1 MNKGFRSTILN
12 EPKTTSHLIIKNMI
26 TNSVLVQNLINK
38 GVLKSQKNIN
48 VMRSVDRKDFV
59 IESEKENAYTD
70 YPLPIPC
77 GQTITRPSQMA
88 FILEFLDI
96 QKGEKVLEVGSGS
109 GWGTAILAELVGKTG
124 QVWSV
129 EIKPELVEFGIKN
142 LQKYN
147 FTQVNLLQAR
157 STYGLPEHAPYD
169 KIIISAS
176 GDKLEE
182 AFFNQL
188 KIGGK
193 MTIPTKDKLVLL
205 TKQNESEYKTKSFKG
220 FVFVPLIKPADQIT
234 DTSY

>member
-1 MNKGFRSTILN
+1 MT
-12 EPKTTSHLIIKNMI
+12 

-38 GVLKSQKNIN
+38 GILKSQKNIN
-48 VMRSVDRKDFV
+48 AMRSVDRKDFV
-59 IESEKENAYTD
+59 MESEKENAYTD
-70 YPLPIPC
+70 YPLPIHC

-124 QVWSV
+124 QVWGI

-147 FTQVNLLQAR
+147 FTQVNLLQAG
-157 STYGLPEHAPYD
+157 STYGLPKHAPYD

-193 MTIPTKDKLVLL
+193 MTIPIKDKLVLL
-205 TKQNESEYKTKSFKG
+205 TKQSENEYKTKSFKG
-220 FVFVPLIKPADQIT
+220 FVFVPLIKPTDQIT
-234 DTSY
+234 DIGY